1 MVISADWNAEKKILF
16 LDYDRNLEVYYTGF
30 SVVPSEKGLYYFLLD
45 LKSFSLVF
53 WHISLIF
60 IYALV
65 SLDTTFIVEGFPS
78 G

>member
-30 SVVPSEKGLYYFLLD
+30 SVVSSEKGLYYCLLD

-53 WHISLIF
+53 WHIIF